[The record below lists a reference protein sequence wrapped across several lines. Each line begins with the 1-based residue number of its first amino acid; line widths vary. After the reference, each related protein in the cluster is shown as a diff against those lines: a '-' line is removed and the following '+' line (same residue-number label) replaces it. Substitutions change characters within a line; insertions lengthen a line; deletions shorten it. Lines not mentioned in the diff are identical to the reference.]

1 MFDVLVVSVQAFGCV
16 LQAMLGENISGDIA
30 TEELVLPFHGS
41 FQHNLMIIYSNFTF
55 WKTAD
60 RYWVLTR
67 CNAVRVN
74 LNF

>member
-16 LQAMLGENISGDIA
+16 LQAMLRENISGDIA
-30 TEELVLPFHGS
+30 KEELVLPFHGS
-41 FQHNLMIIYSNFTF
+41 FQHNLMVIYSNLTF
-55 WKTAD
+55 WLTGS
-60 RYWVLTR
+60 RYCVLTR